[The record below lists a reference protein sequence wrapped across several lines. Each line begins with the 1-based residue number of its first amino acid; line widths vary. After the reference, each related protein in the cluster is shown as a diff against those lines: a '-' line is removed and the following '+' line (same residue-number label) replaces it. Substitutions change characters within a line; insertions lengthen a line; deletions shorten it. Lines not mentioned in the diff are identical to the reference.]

1 MTIKKSLHNAKTPEN
16 VSSLINSLASLSEIL
31 NDESFGDYDE
41 KSTIRS
47 TPRNSMRSNY
57 N

>member
-1 MTIKKSLHNAKTPEN
+1 MTMKKSLHNAQLPEHIA
-16 VSSLINSLASLSEIL
+16 SIINSLSYASEIL
-31 NDESFGDYDE
+31 NDESFGDFDE

-57 N
+57 D

>member
-1 MTIKKSLHNAKTPEN
+1 MKKSLHNAQLPEHIA
-16 VSSLINSLASLSEIL
+16 SIINSLSYASEIL
-31 NDESFGDYDE
+31 NDESFGDFDE

-57 N
+57 D